1 VGYKYQYVL
10 HKAVRYLRV
19 SSPLVVSYGCA
30 VRLLGT
36 VAADLR
42 ERVCLTPGAWC
53 WQYVGC
59 SIVLCAGGY
68 IH

>member
-1 VGYKYQYVL
+1 MSGIVIGREFY
-10 HKAVRYLRV
+10 
-19 SSPLVVSYGCA
+19 SSPLVVSFGCA
-30 VRLLGT
+30 VRLLGI

-42 ERVCLTPGAWC
+42 ERVRLTPGAWC

-59 SIVLCAGGY
+59 SIVLCVGGY